1 MADREFGEIPGIV
14 IGTEWQTRRE
24 VALAGIHR
32 PTMNGISGTER
43 EGADSIVVS
52 GGYEDDEDFGSEI
65 IYTGTGGYDA
75 ATGKQTADQTFD
87 NTNNAA
93 LIKSQFEGLPVRVVR
108 GAKGNPLFSPK
119 SGYRYDGLFQVLDHW
134 SEIGKSG
141 FRVCRYRLRQIEP
154 NEVIQPATFVVSK
167 PPVGEINPSRIRSIT
182 TRTVRST
189 SVSEFVKKLYKYRCQ
204 ICESELLIPKGFI
217 SEGAHIR
224 ALGRPH
230 NGPDIVENIICLCP
244 NHHSLL
250 DLGGIYI
257 SDKFEVYD
265 LRHTYVSNLKIDS
278 THKIDPAFTAYHR
291 GLWGY

>member
-65 IYTGTGGYDA
+65 IYTGTGGYDV

-134 SEIGKSG
+134 SETGKSG

-154 NEVIQPATFVVSK
+154 NEVIQPATFVASK

-189 SVSEFVKKLYKYRCQ
+189 SVSEYVKKLYKFRCQ

-257 SDKFEVYD
+257 SDKFQVFD
-265 LRHTYVSNLKIDS
+265 LSHTYIGELTIDA